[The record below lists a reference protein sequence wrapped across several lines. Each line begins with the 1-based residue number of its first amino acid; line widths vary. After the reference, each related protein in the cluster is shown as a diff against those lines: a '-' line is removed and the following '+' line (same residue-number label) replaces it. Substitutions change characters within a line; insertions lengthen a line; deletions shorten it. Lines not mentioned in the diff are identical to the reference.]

1 MKPFLS
7 RCRYSIGSSMVMMCS
22 ERSELMR
29 SIMAASV
36 VDLPEPVVPVVRIKP
51 RCSSQTV
58 ERMRGSSSSSMV
70 RIFVGMTRR
79 TMPTLP
85 RCWKTLTRKRPS
97 PATPYAMSSSAVSLN
112 FCFWRL
118 VIMLKAM
125 ESISSGVMRG
135 TSLSGFRMP
144 STRRYGWLP
153 TFRCKSEARLSTA
166 RRKRSSILMAMKSPG
181 LLGASSQASM
191 DCGRRNAERAE
202 MVRNGQP
209 ELWDRWGCA
218 SNRRLVGEEDAVVN
232 YAGQDTAEQGAD
244 PVDAVVGP
252 VIARD
257 EGGSEGA
264 SRVDGCAG
272 EGE

>member
-1 MKPFLS
+1 MQGGQHQVAGFGSENGGGDGFQVAHFADQDDVRVLAQRSAQRGGERCGVHFHFALVDEPFLS

-22 ERSELMR
+22 ERRELIR

-36 VDLPEPVVPVVRIKP
+36 VDLPEPVVPVVRIRP

-85 RCWKTLTRKRPS
+85 RCWKTLTRKRPR

-118 VIMLKAM
+118 VIMLKAI

-144 STRRYGWLP
+144 STRR
-153 TFRCKSEARLSTA
+153 
-166 RRKRSSILMAMKSPG
+166 
-181 LLGASSQASM
+181 
-191 DCGRRNAERAE
+191 
-202 MVRNGQP
+202 
-209 ELWDRWGCA
+209 
-218 SNRRLVGEEDAVVN
+218 
-232 YAGQDTAEQGAD
+232 
-244 PVDAVVGP
+244 
-252 VIARD
+252 
-257 EGGSEGA
+257 
-264 SRVDGCAG
+264 
-272 EGE
+272 